1 MKLILKKSSLDF
13 ISSNIELK
21 YEGYVTKVSSQL
33 FSQPIGEVEK
43 NEKLLIVLSSNYAIN
58 TTERLDLYV
67 NKEGVD
73 SGGLISSVV
82 DLRNID
88 FSTDKEFQIEI
99 SGISAAAERA
109 QLMIFTTAEWRE
121 VEFYA
126 KVYKILAK

>member
-21 YEGYVTKVSSQL
+21 YEGYVTKVSSLL

-58 TTERLDLYV
+58 STKRLDLYV
-67 NKEGVD
+67 GKEGMD

-99 SGISAAAERA
+99 SGISASEKA
-109 QLMIFTTAEWRE
+109 QLMIFTEAEWSE

-126 KVYKILAK
+126 KVYKILPL

>member
-21 YEGYVTKVSSQL
+21 YEGYVTKVSSLL

-58 TTERLDLYV
+58 STKRLDLYV
-67 NKEGVD
+67 SKEDMD

-99 SGISAAAERA
+99 SGISAAEKA
-109 QLMIFTTAEWRE
+109 QLMIFTEAEWSE

-126 KVYKILAK
+126 KVYKILPR